1 MGVRA
6 DVQMTVAFGSVME
19 SILTGTVQG
28 MNQAGEFLLAKSQ
41 EQVPEDLATLAET
54 GTVEQSNDIDEP
66 AKVVYDTPYA
76 ARLHEHPEYN
86 FSTKANPGAKGKY
99 LKRISVASTMGPGVK
114 VDPMRLVK
122 TVHEYPGAVLVPRCR

>member
-6 DVQMTVAFGSVME
+6 DVQMTVAFGAVME
-19 SILTGTVQG
+19 SILAGTVQG

-41 EQVPEDLATLAET
+41 EQVPMDLATLAET
-54 GTVEQSNDIDEP
+54 GTVEQTNDIDTP

-76 ARLHEHPEYN
+76 ARLHEHPEYH

-99 LKRISVASTMGPGVK
+99 LEDPALSNKTEIGNIIRAAATKGQISG
-114 VDPMRLVK
+114 
-122 TVHEYPGAVLVPRCR
+122 